1 MRPNRKLVRKLYKL
15 CSKALKD
22 NLGINAASN
31 SKHKDMIKP
40 LIYISINNA
49 SAESLKYTNGFPSPD
64 TLLRRLKS
72 LNLSHVVDALNSAN
86 RVVLTDHARDGMKMA
101 IDFTEES
108 YYGKLDMYV
117 TRSKYKSGTDRF
129 HTFATISAVGKDEKE
144 RLTLCS
150 LPVTM
155 LDTKEDI
162 VKKLL
167 ENSPRPSVLMMDRGF
182 FKTEMIK
189 LLQSMGISFI
199 MPAVRNE
206 RIKRMLNEF
215 AKGNIPSVIEY
226 EMGSKV
232 YLVIAR
238 KKGSREEDKP
248 DDKFIAFVTNIKFDD
263 PQRIV
268 SVIPEEYRYR
278 WGIETSYRVEDGFEA
293 KTTSRNFTLRVIYFM
308 LSIILYNLWIL
319 TRVEVQGTALTVYF
333 FKYIVKMEIITLSGL
348 GPPE

>member
-1 MRPNRKLVRKLYKL
+1 MNQIRPNRKLVRKLYKL
-15 CSKALKD
+15 CSKALHDK
-22 NLGINAASN
+22 LGINFAKN

-49 SAESLKYTNGFPSPD
+49 SAESLKYMNSFPSPD
-64 TLLRRLKS
+64 TLLRRLES

-86 RVVLTDHARDGMKMA
+86 RVVLTGHAKDGMKMA
-101 IDFTEES
+101 IDFTEEP

-129 HTFATISAVGKDEKE
+129 HTFATISVVGKDEKE
-144 RLTLCS
+144 RLTLYS

-189 LLQSMGISFI
+189 LLQSMGINFI

-206 RIKRMLNEF
+206 RIKRMLNEY
-215 AKGNIPSVIEY
+215 AKGNIPSVTEY

-232 YLVIAR
+232 YLVIAK
-238 KKGSREEDKP
+238 KKGSKEEDKP
-248 DDKFIAFVTNIKFDD
+248 EDKFIAFVTNIKFDD
-263 PQRIV
+263 PERVVDI
-268 SVIPEEYRYR
+268 IPEEYR
-278 WGIETSYRVEDGFEA
+278 WGTSYRVEDGFEA

-319 TRVEVQGTALTVYF
+319 KRVEVQSMTAYF
-333 FKYIVKMEIITLSGL
+333 FKHIVKTEIIIVSGL
-348 GPPE
+348 GPPNW